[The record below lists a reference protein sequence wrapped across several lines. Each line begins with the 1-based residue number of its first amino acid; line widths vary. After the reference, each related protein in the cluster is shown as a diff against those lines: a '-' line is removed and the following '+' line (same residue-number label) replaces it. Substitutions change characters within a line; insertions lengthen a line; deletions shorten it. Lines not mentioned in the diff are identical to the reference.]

1 MPADLRQRR
10 VYRVDISQLGM
21 RVVLVAGA
29 YDKHFF
35 RPQVY
40 GGADGSQLAHG
51 AIPAPLGFVTERNS
65 LRRKY
70 EWDGTGRH
78 KMLDA
83 YGAGHGATQG
93 AAPGLDGAVRLVE
106 REMLA
111 AGIAGC
117 RDGERLKLAAR
128 DVSAQDGKGGVSGKS
143 VAVGVSL
150 GGG

>member
-1 MPADLRQRR
+1 MRISDWSSDVCSSDL
-10 VYRVDISQLGM
+10 
-21 RVVLVAGA
+21 
-29 YDKHFF
+29 
-35 RPQVY
+35 PQMY

-70 EWDGTGRH
+70 EWDGTGSH

-93 AAPGLDGAVRLVE
+93 AATGLDGAVRLVE

-117 RDGERLKLAAR
+117 RDGERREL
-128 DVSAQDGKGGVSGKS
+128 DGREDRQRRGEGQGVS
-143 VAVGVSL
+143 VGVK
-150 GGG
+150 

>member
-1 MPADLRQRR
+1 MRISDWSSDVCSSDL
-10 VYRVDISQLGM
+10 
-21 RVVLVAGA
+21 
-29 YDKHFF
+29 
-35 RPQVY
+35 PQMY

-111 AGIAGC
+111 AGI
-117 RDGERLKLAAR
+117 DQKSTRLN
-128 DVSAQDGKGGVSGKS
+128 SSH
-143 VAVGVSL
+143 
-150 GGG
+150 